1 MVEIVSI
8 HKIDTRNLST
18 LSKTINCNDQTQ
30 TFNQYSTLA
39 GYSAANLATHTHTHT
54 HTINEARVVDCHGQ
68 DSANEAEVLEMVLVA
83 EPRVRVDLEGVV
95 VTGGVLKQTVVGV
108 EHLVGEEEEPLP
120 VRG

>member
-1 MVEIVSI
+1 MTKPRPSI
-8 HKIDTRNLST
+8 NTALWRVT
-18 LSKTINCNDQTQ
+18 LQPTW
-30 TFNQYSTLA
+30 LH
-39 GYSAANLATHTHTHT
+39 THTHTHT